1 MGKRKHLFFY
11 DGMESH
17 HGAGRVMRREH
28 NEAKEIN
35 FQKIQSIAGV
45 FNGLG
50 KSDGGHEHINRQR
63 QEGHGFGIAVEQS
76 LDENVVVEE
85 KIKEADAAVE
95 HPPQQVFYGRGAFRL
110 FLIIIPDKIGHVH
123 EKHPG
128 QLP

>member
-35 FQKIQSIAGV
+35 FQKIQSVAGV
-45 FNGLG
+45 FIDLG
-50 KSDGGHEHINRQR
+50 ESDGGHEHINRYK
-63 QEGHGFGIAVEQS
+63 QEGQGLGIAAEKS

-85 KIKEADAAVE
+85 K
-95 HPPQQVFYGRGAFRL
+95 RCRS
-110 FLIIIPDKIGHVH
+110 
-123 EKHPG
+123 
-128 QLP
+128 